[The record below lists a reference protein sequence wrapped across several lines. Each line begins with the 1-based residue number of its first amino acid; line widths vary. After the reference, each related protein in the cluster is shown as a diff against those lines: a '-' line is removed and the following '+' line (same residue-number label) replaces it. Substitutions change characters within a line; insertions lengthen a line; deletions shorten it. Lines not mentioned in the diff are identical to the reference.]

1 MSIIFSFGTNR
12 HPREA
17 EAEPVSWRL
26 GQPTIALLLAAAFPI
41 GSPAAAQTAQPQ
53 AIYFARVEGSYLH
66 AFDTVPGFAL
76 GSDFNQRSQVR
87 GLIEAG
93 IIF

>member
-1 MSIIFSFGTNR
+1 
-12 HPREA
+12 
-17 EAEPVSWRL
+17 
-26 GQPTIALLLAAAFPI
+26 
-41 GSPAAAQTAQPQ
+41 
-53 AIYFARVEGSYLH
+53 VEGSYVH

-76 GSDFNQRSQVR
+76 GSDFNQHSQVR